1 MLLLAVPGPLLTRIV
16 VDAVVDVDVVVV
28 VVVVGRAGAS
38 EIATAE
44 AVRGESAPPRRFL
57 AGAIFTPA
65 PPQPPPQ
72 PVRRPFRLLLF

>member
-1 MLLLAVPGPLLTRIV
+1 MLAVPGPLLTRIV
-16 VDAVVDVDVVVV
+16 VDAVVDVDVDVVV